1 MFFLMMIIE
10 DSLEEHYLY
19 EINLI
24 SSRDT
29 QNNKLWTDI
38 SRDYWRQIIL
48 TTKWYKNYTSFKE
61 EDFGLL
67 ENIFHNDCEII
78 NSFLH
83 QENKLTLMIIWIR
96 FIAKI

>member
-1 MFFLMMIIE
+1 MMIIE
-10 DSLEEHYLY
+10 DSLEEHCLY

-29 QNNKLWTDI
+29 QNNMLWTDI
-38 SRDYWRQIIL
+38 SRDSWRQIIL
-48 TTKWYKNYTSFKE
+48 TTEWYKNYTRFKE